1 MSSQNIATDRFL
13 EQRNQNLDLYQ
24 KEKTKQ
30 ELRRRIRELLQIAR
44 MLPFEAGLAEIRN
57 RLFNIQQYAQ
67 FMGKGF
73 IFVEQEITCD
83 QYSLEGCHQ
92 DAAVL
97 FRGPREDASVA
108 ICLTHKG
115 SLLYRNSCSWI
126 IYRDAGDIGCAC
138 GASCACDV
146 DCACDANVDELTN
159 Y

>member
-1 MSSQNIATDRFL
+1 MNSQNTATDRFL
-13 EQRNQNLDLYQ
+13 EQSNQNLDLYQ

-30 ELRRRIRELLQIAR
+30 ELRRRIQELLQIASE
-44 MLPFEAGLAEIRN
+44 LPADASLTEIRK
-57 RLFNIQQYAQ
+57 RLLNIQQYAQ

-83 QYSLEGCHQ
+83 QYSLEGSGH

-115 SLLYRNSCSWI
+115 SLLYRNSCPWI
-126 IYRDAGDIGCAC
+126 VYRDAGDIGCAC
-138 GASCACDV
+138 GTGCL
-146 DCACDANVDELTN
+146 CDAECSEDTSSSPG
-159 Y
+159 